1 MLVIFL
7 LTCTQLKIHFTLQ
20 SLPKKGRKVWW
31 LFENIY
37 LCYFEQGN
45 FGRSCRFRFLSVRQ
59 TLSVVFLGSSIAMF
73 IVVDHLGGIFV
84 AKLWMRNKN
93 DKNGINWQ
101 KQLLTIEIVYI
112 SNREALFSKEG
123 KFGEELFFWV
133 SAVLLVGKRSG
144 CSFYFWNSM
153 MLHALAKL
161 GPGNT
166 CIEPNPDINF
176 SHELA

>member
-1 MLVIFL
+1 M
-7 LTCTQLKIHFTLQ
+7 Q
-20 SLPKKGRKVWW
+20 SLPKKGSKVWW

-37 LCYFEQGN
+37 LCYFEQSN

-59 TLSVVFLGSSIAMF
+59 TLSAVFLGSSIAMF

-93 DKNGINWQ
+93 DKNGIDKSSFWQ
-101 KQLLTIEIVYI
+101 LK
-112 SNREALFSKEG
+112 LFTFQTMRLYSLK
-123 KFGEELFFWV
+123 KANLVRNCFFWV

>member
-1 MLVIFL
+1 MPISILIGKTDTISSFL
-7 LTCTQLKIHFTLQ
+7 
-20 SLPKKGRKVWW
+20 
-31 LFENIY
+31 
-37 LCYFEQGN
+37 
-45 FGRSCRFRFLSVRQ
+45 RF
-59 TLSVVFLGSSIAMF
+59 INAMF

-93 DKNGINWQ
+93 GINWQ
-101 KQLLTIEIVYI
+101 KQILTIEIVYI
-112 SNREALFSKEG
+112 SNHVEALFSKEG

>member
-1 MLVIFL
+1 MPISILISKTDTVSSFL
-7 LTCTQLKIHFTLQ
+7 RFINCDVH
-20 SLPKKGRKVWW
+20 SCWP
-31 LFENIY
+31 
-37 LCYFEQGN
+37 
-45 FGRSCRFRFLSVRQ
+45 FGRDFCGQALNEEQ
-59 TLSVVFLGSSIAMF
+59 
-73 IVVDHLGGIFV
+73 
-84 AKLWMRNKN
+84 KWQKWY
-93 DKNGINWQ
+93 WQ

-112 SNREALFSKEG
+112 SNHEALFSKEG

-133 SAVLLVGKRSG
+133 SAVLLVGKRSD

>member
-1 MLVIFL
+1 MPISILIGKTDTIISFL
-7 LTCTQLKIHFTLQ
+7 
-20 SLPKKGRKVWW
+20 
-31 LFENIY
+31 
-37 LCYFEQGN
+37 
-45 FGRSCRFRFLSVRQ
+45 RF
-59 TLSVVFLGSSIAMF
+59 INAMF

-112 SNREALFSKEG
+112 SNHVEALFSKER

-133 SAVLLVGKRSG
+133 SAVLVVGKRSG

>member
-1 MLVIFL
+1 M
-7 LTCTQLKIHFTLQ
+7 Q
-20 SLPKKGRKVWW
+20 SLPKKGSKVWYEQDI

-59 TLSVVFLGSSIAMF
+59 TLSAVFLGSSIAMF

-112 SNREALFSKEG
+112 SNHVEALFSKER

-133 SAVLLVGKRSG
+133 SAVLVVGKRSG

-161 GPGNT
+161 GPDNT
-166 CIEPNPDINF
+166 RKT
-176 SHELA
+176 